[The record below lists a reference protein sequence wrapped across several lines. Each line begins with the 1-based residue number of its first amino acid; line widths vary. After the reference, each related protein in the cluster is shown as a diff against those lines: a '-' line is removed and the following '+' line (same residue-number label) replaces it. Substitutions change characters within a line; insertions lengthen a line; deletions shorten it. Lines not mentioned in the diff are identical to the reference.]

1 MKRIN
6 DKKLIDISLD
16 IAREAHRG
24 QVDKAGQPYINHPCR
39 VSLSRWCEGLEER
52 VVALL
57 HDVLEDSE
65 ITAEELIDNGI
76 PERLVESVQCLTR
89 QPNERYAD
97 FIERCC
103 SDPIAARVKLADLED
118 NLDITR
124 FEEISE
130 NDIFRLNKYLRAR
143 KRIIAF
149 LSE

>member
-1 MKRIN
+1 MENELVRIA
-6 DKKLIDISLD
+6 LR
-16 IAREAHRG
+16 IARTAHKG
-24 QVDKAGQPYINHPCR
+24 QRDKAGQPYINHPCR
-39 VSLSRWCEGLEER
+39 VSQSRWCNETEEQ